1 MWDEKRR
8 SQSVLKKKKEKSKKS
23 SQEEDMAVEKIV
35 RTMRGRLVK
44 KKRTLWIC
52 KQKTVIK

>member
-1 MWDEKRR
+1 
-8 SQSVLKKKKEKSKKS
+8 LKKKKEKSKKS

-35 RTMRGRLVK
+35 RTMRGRLVEEK
-44 KKRTLWIC
+44 KKTSWIC

>member
-8 SQSVLKKKKEKSKKS
+8 SHSVLKKKKEKSKKS

-35 RTMRGRLVK
+35 RAMRGRLVK
-44 KKRTLWIC
+44 KKNFLDL
-52 KQKTVIK
+52 